1 MRGVDVIVSISGYC
15 VNTKYLTPEQK
26 EELTERVFH
35 EVLSNDDEEV
45 MHTSNI

>member
-1 MRGVDVIVSISGYC
+1 M
-15 VNTKYLTPEQK
+15 NTYKGRQALQYENESEQK
-26 EELTERVFH
+26 QELTERVFH